1 MNLISPLF
9 GLLLLDGYSIK
20 PYFYKVI
27 KQQKKMEN
35 ISVLEKRRTSTESKS
50 RINSNYRQKVSKV
63 VPGKNEV
70 PDKLAA
76 EVDENFLN
84 YLHWHGLANEDNLLV
99 LSSKLH
105 YYYDYEE
112 LKDVTTLI
120 NLKKLNLVKHLDD
133 FLKSLYDG
141 LSPKTNFV
149 GCFADRSAQKGVSKT
164 SRLYKRFLN
173 FLDAKIDVEIDSED
187 FSRILESHGF
197 KVIDMTVINGLT
209 YFRTQNHRQ
218 AS

>member
-1 MNLISPLF
+1 
-9 GLLLLDGYSIK
+9 
-20 PYFYKVI
+20 
-27 KQQKKMEN
+27 MEN
-35 ISVLEKRRTSTESKS
+35 ISVLEKRRTSRDNVN
-50 RINSNYRQKVSKV
+50 RINLNNREKVSKAA
-63 VPGKNEV
+63 PKKNGV

-84 YLHWHGLANEDNLLV
+84 YLNWHGLADEDKLLV

-112 LKDVTTLI
+112 LKEVTTLI

-141 LSPKTNFV
+141 LAPKTNFV
-149 GCFADRSAQKGVSKT
+149 GCFKDKSIQNGVSKT

-173 FLDAKIDVEIDSED
+173 FLDAKIDVEIDSRD
-187 FSRILESHGF
+187 FSRVLESHGF

-209 YFRTQNHRQ
+209 YFRTQNHRR

>member
-1 MNLISPLF
+1 MYLSN
-9 GLLLLDGYSIK
+9 
-20 PYFYKVI
+20 
-27 KQQKKMEN
+27 KKMEN
-35 ISVLEKRRTSTESKS
+35 ISILEKRRTSNESKS
-50 RINSNYRQKVSKV
+50 RINSNDRQKVSKV
-63 VPGKNEV
+63 SKKNEV
-70 PDKLAA
+70 TDKLAV
-76 EVDENFLN
+76 EIDDNFLN
-84 YLHWHGLANEDNLLV
+84 YLNWHGLANEDKLLI
-99 LSSKLH
+99 LSSRLH

-149 GCFADRSAQKGVSKT
+149 GCFADRNSQKGISKT

-173 FLDAKIDVEIDSED
+173 FLDSKIDVEIDSED
-187 FSRILESHGF
+187 FSRVLESHGF

-209 YFRTQNHRQ
+209 YFRTQNHRR